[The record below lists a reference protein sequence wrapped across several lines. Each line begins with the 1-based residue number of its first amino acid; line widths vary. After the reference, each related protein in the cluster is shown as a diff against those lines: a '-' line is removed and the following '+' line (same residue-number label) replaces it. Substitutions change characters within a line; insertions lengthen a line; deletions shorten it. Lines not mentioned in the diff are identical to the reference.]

1 MEVIN
6 GYRYYNNEDVYNMLE
21 RLEKAEPEL
30 RVLIL
35 NYVEETEIGIDR
47 AVMLNIVSEPLEYN
61 VDYLDSLDSA
71 VTEKFIYLMEQFN
84 LAY

>member
-30 RVLIL
+30 RVSIL